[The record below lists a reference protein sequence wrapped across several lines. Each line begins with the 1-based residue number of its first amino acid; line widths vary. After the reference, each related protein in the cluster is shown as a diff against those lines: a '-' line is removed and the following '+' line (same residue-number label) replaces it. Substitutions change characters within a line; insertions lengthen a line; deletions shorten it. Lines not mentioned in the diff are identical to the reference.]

1 MCSRPGS
8 GHGWSSES
16 MVRGTDGMPMHCATL
31 CAIMLLSIWHLADED
46 TVIVVD
52 ETGFLKQGHASCGW
66 HGNTRDLRERSR
78 TARSV
83 YFSPMYRA
91 MVTPELIGRSMSAPS
106 CWQTG
111 VRSKVATYS
120 TPSGSELGRTSNCSL
135 RHQSITAVDFS
146 RRTIQG
152 RTDPAATPASPLGS
166 LYRSLVWRI
175 REAIRRCRSWIT
187 KR

>member
-1 MCSRPGS
+1 VIRVHGASR
-8 GHGWSSES
+8 SSW
-16 MVRGTDGMPMHCATL
+16 RGTDGMPMHCAKL

-46 TVIVVD
+46 AVLVVD
-52 ETGFLKQGHASCGW
+52 ETSFLKQADASCGW
-66 HGNTRDLRERSR
+66 HGNTRGLPERSR

-91 MVTPELIGRSMSAPS
+91 MVTPSLIGRSMSAPS

-111 VRSKVATYS
+111 ARSKVATYS
-120 TPSGSELGRTSNCSL
+120 TPSGSDLGLTSNCFL
-135 RHQSITAVDFS
+135 WHQSITAVDFS

-152 RTDPAATPASPLGS
+152 RTDPAATPASPLRS